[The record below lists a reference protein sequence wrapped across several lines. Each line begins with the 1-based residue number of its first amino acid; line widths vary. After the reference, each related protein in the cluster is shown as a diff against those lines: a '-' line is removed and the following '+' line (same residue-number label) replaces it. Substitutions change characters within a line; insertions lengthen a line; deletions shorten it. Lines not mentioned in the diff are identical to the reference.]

1 MSVLIASTF
10 YIEAGA
16 LSRIQSSWIQAS
28 QLSQSIPY
36 PLSCAELVSEMLT
49 FQSGFIPV
57 LVTELE
63 CGCQETTFR
72 GQPFLSSHVGS
83 GG

>member
-1 MSVLIASTF
+1 MSVLIDPTF

-36 PLSCAELVSEMLT
+36 PLSCAELVSEVLT
-49 FQSGFIPV
+49 IQSGFIPV
-57 LVTELE
+57 LVTQLE
-63 CGCQETTFR
+63 CGCQETTFNN
-72 GQPFLSSHVGS
+72 LSALSF
-83 GG
+83 